1 MHAVF
6 IFYCC
11 SNKVE
16 VQRLNSYSLSNGS
29 LVQKSDM
36 ALTGLKI
43 KLSAGV
49 NKAVFHSFYCSKGEE
64 FFCLFV
70 LEATSTSRLVGP
82 LPPSSNNPAAVG

>member
-11 SNKVE
+11 SNKVAE

-49 NKAVFHSFYCSKGEE
+49 TKAVFHSFYGSKGE
-64 FFCLFV
+64 
-70 LEATSTSRLVGP
+70 
-82 LPPSSNNPAAVG
+82 